1 MMPRLPLS
9 AGIALGILASALLAG
24 CGFGDLFRAPG
35 PAAGIVFVFQSDTN
49 VVAGDTIPLV
59 IAVLV
64 DGEALANPR
73 LVVASTDTTRLRLTP
88 SSDGL
93 IGVRVGPAGLAV
105 RLVGSMITGPA
116 PDTIQSIRV
125 RP

>member
-1 MMPRLPLS
+1 MPRLPLS

-35 PAAGIVFVFQSDTN
+35 PAAGVVFIFQSDTN
-49 VVAGDTIPLV
+49 LVVGDTVPLVVAV
-59 IAVLV
+59 VA
-64 DGEALANPR
+64 DGEVLANPR
-73 LVVASTDTTRLRLTP
+73 FVVTSLDTTLLTVTP
-88 SSDGL
+88 SGDTL
-93 IGVRVGPAGLAV
+93 IGIRQGKADLEV

-116 PDTIQSIRV
+116 PDTIHPFRV

>member
-1 MMPRLPLS
+1 MRLGLS
-9 AGIALGILASALLAG
+9 AGITLGILASTQLAG

-35 PAAGIVFVFQSDTN
+35 PAAGIVFAFQGDTT
-49 VVAGDTIPLV
+49 VAVGDTIPLV
-59 IAVLV
+59 IGVLV
-64 DGEALANPR
+64 DGEVLTNPR
-73 LVVASTDTTRLRLTP
+73 LVVASTDTTRLTLTP

-93 IGVRVGPAGLAV
+93 IGVRVGAAGLDV